1 MKRIGIN
8 DNDKMRKAVSR
19 LLQSKVISL
28 DTETTGVEFY
38 DRIFS
43 VILFTSDY
51 SFYFNFNELTEV
63 YLEKESFSLFAPL
76 FDNPDIKW
84 FIHNAIFDLAMIR
97 KEGFDIK
104 GRVYCTMTLERVI
117 KNSRPNFSLDALA
130 KDYGLPQKLGDE
142 IKECINKNKFF
153 TKFKIRGK
161 DTHVKKL
168 HFDFVPQPLMEKYG
182 HLDGEICYLLG
193 QKQRREII
201 SDNLKEIGKS
211 ETSLTPVVVDM
222 YMRGIKLDLDYCQA
236 QFDKETEEI
245 HNLKQSFLAQFKVL
259 YSKSRLVLSSLF
271 HKNNLKVPLTS
282 KGNPSFTAEVLENI
296 DHPLPKLIL
305 DIKKKEKFV
314 GTYYSTYLT
323 SHCDAVIRP
332 FPKQSGTE
340 TGRFSYQSPNLQNVP
355 RGSFLRRC
363 FIPREDHFFVMI
375 DYDQQEYR
383 LLADLSC
390 EASLIEQVLSG
401 KDVHTATAELMGVDR
416 TTAKTINFALL
427 YGAGSANL
435 AKLLGVSLAKA
446 EALKEKYFKSLPR
459 ISSFIK
465 RTIKEAKEK
474 KHIRN
479 FLGRKLHVKKNR
491 EFVAVNHLIQSS
503 GADVVK
509 LSMSRLHD
517 FLSDYRS
524 AMVLQ
529 VHDEIIFEVHHT
541 EIGIIPHLKKI
552 MESVYKPQHGLNLTC
567 SVGYSYTSWGD
578 KHEGAPDGKKTRDYF
593 QRKSARGIE
602 RD

>member
-1 MKRIGIN
+1 
-8 DNDKMRKAVSR
+8 
-19 LLQSKVISL
+19 
-28 DTETTGVEFY
+28 
-38 DRIFS
+38 
-43 VILFTSDY
+43 
-51 SFYFNFNELTEV
+51 
-63 YLEKESFSLFAPL
+63 
-76 FDNPDIKW
+76 
-84 FIHNAIFDLAMIR
+84 
-97 KEGFDIK
+97 
-104 GRVYCTMTLERVI
+104 
-117 KNSRPNFSLDALA
+117 
-130 KDYGLPQKLGDE
+130 PQKLGDE

-363 FIPREDHFFVMI
+363 F
-375 DYDQQEYR
+375 
-383 LLADLSC
+383 
-390 EASLIEQVLSG
+390 
-401 KDVHTATAELMGVDR
+401 
-416 TTAKTINFALL
+416 
-427 YGAGSANL
+427 
-435 AKLLGVSLAKA
+435 
-446 EALKEKYFKSLPR
+446 
-459 ISSFIK
+459 
-465 RTIKEAKEK
+465 
-474 KHIRN
+474 
-479 FLGRKLHVKKNR
+479 
-491 EFVAVNHLIQSS
+491 
-503 GADVVK
+503 
-509 LSMSRLHD
+509 
-517 FLSDYRS
+517 
-524 AMVLQ
+524 
-529 VHDEIIFEVHHT
+529 
-541 EIGIIPHLKKI
+541 
-552 MESVYKPQHGLNLTC
+552 
-567 SVGYSYTSWGD
+567 
-578 KHEGAPDGKKTRDYF
+578 
-593 QRKSARGIE
+593 
-602 RD
+602 